1 MKKLI
6 GLRAMVQVDG
16 LTCSLEGKII
26 ATGDDLIMI
35 DARAIENGKA
45 TPIDGRVL
53 IPRHRVVWV
62 QVP

>member
-1 MKKLI
+1 
-6 GLRAMVQVDG
+6 MVQVDG